1 MPSDYINKS
10 YILPVSESSPKAT
23 LLKEVVDEIYQE
35 CLAPTTTTS
44 SASSSTEAP
53 TTSATTADSAAS
65 ASLLERRNG
74 KTLIFTRDEKT
85 AKSVRDAISYG
96 DRFIMDQK
104 HRWFVSRACAAIR
117 SKVTKST
124 TTTSALIT
132 AAPSSSS
139 SSFGQGNSS
148 ISTGTGGGNSLE
160 DEYDYLSLG
169 VSKKAYLGM
178 GEEQRLLLHHVSTSL
193 HHSIVIDYNLFI

>member
-53 TTSATTADSAAS
+53 TTSATTAATAAS

-85 AKSVRDAISYG
+85 AKSVRDSISYG

-124 TTTSALIT
+124 TTTTTSLTT

-139 SSFGQGNSS
+139 SSFGQGNNSS
-148 ISTGTGGGNSLE
+148 STGIGGGSSLE

-178 GEEQRLLLHHVSTSL
+178 GEEQRLLLHHVST
-193 HHSIVIDYNLFI
+193 

>member
-1 MPSDYINKS
+1 M
-10 YILPVSESSPKAT
+10 SESSPKAT

-53 TTSATTADSAAS
+53 TTSATTAAS

-85 AKSVRDAISYG
+85 AKSVRDSISYG

-117 SKVTKST
+117 SKVTKLT
-124 TTTSALIT
+124 TTTSALTT

-139 SSFGQGNSS
+139 SSIRQGNSS
-148 ISTGTGGGNSLE
+148 SSTGVGVSSLE
-160 DEYDYLSLG
+160 EEYDYLSLG
-169 VSKKAYLGM
+169 VSKKAYLVI

-193 HHSIVIDYNLFI
+193 HHIIVIDYNLFI

>member
-1 MPSDYINKS
+1 M
-10 YILPVSESSPKAT
+10 SESSPKAT

-35 CLAPTTTTS
+35 CLAPVTTTS
-44 SASSSTEAP
+44 SAFSSSTEAP
-53 TTSATTADSAAS
+53 AAATTTAS
-65 ASLLERRNG
+65 VLERRNG

-85 AKSVRDAISYG
+85 AKSVRDSISYG

-124 TTTSALIT
+124 TSTALTT

-139 SSFGQGNSS
+139 SSIGQGINSS
-148 ISTGTGGGNSLE
+148 STGIGGGSCLE
-160 DEYDYLSLG
+160 EEYDYLSLG

-178 GEEQRLLLHHVSTSL
+178 GEEQRLLLHHVSTL
-193 HHSIVIDYNLFI
+193 FYHIIVVVAALCCIYDSRICLYSHRSWI